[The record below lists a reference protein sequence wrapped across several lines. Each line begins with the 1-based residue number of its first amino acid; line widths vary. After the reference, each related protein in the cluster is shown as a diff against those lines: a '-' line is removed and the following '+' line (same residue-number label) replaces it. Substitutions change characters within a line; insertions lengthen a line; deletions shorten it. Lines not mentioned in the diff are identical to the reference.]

1 MPDEPMTQTGRRG
14 EVWASLGVRNNM
26 IRRVLSLQLVRTV
39 SWSVVLLRDTELQLG
54 TWQKDAWF
62 VFLVCKP

>member
-1 MPDEPMTQTGRRG
+1 MEPRFPLGARRTYDPDEKTG

-39 SWSVVLLRDTELQLG
+39 S
-54 TWQKDAWF
+54 
-62 VFLVCKP
+62 